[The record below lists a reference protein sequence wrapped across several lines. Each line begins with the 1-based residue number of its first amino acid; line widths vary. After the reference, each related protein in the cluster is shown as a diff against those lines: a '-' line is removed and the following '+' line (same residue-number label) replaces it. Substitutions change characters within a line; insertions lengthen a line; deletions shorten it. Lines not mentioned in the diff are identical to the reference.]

1 MTSDVDFLANAYG
14 ECDRERRMRE
24 IRTSGVTRGV
34 GASTTAVLAPP
45 LLYCPS
51 VRQDKPGQSR
61 KLKGVYHV
69 SCSYDM

>member
-45 LLYCPS
+45 LLYWFKSFTWWTWQTQQPF
-51 VRQDKPGQSR
+51 GF
-61 KLKGVYHV
+61 
-69 SCSYDM
+69 